1 MDNELAILF
10 IRGERPIMD
19 KKYEI
24 THHPNV
30 PMTPDSGNKNLE
42 YHHGETTEAIASVS
56 LSYDIEDALDFD
68 LSDAEFVFA
77 DE

>member
-1 MDNELAILF
+1 
-10 IRGERPIMD
+10 MD

-24 THHPNV
+24 THHPN
-30 PMTPDSGNKNLE
+30 
-42 YHHGETTEAIASVS
+42 GEITEAIASVS
-56 LSYDIEDALDFD
+56 LTYDIDDALDFD

>member
-1 MDNELAILF
+1 LDNELAILF

-30 PMTPDSGNKNLE
+30 SMTPDNGDKDLE
-42 YHHGETTEAIASVS
+42 YHHGEITEAIASVS
-56 LSYDIEDALDFD
+56 LTYDIDDALDFD